1 MRCSLPLVGLVLALV
16 LPAVGVS
23 NFVLSLMV
31 NLLVYVLKREALDAE
46 VTAMGVLVRT
56 IVTVEHLVQI
66 LQPTLDALRAAVRP
80 MRGIT
85 RLAFVFRSRDN
96 RDCDMNSEYFSSM
109 FMLGFI
115 AYNNVL
121 TRL

>member
-1 MRCSLPLVGLVLALV
+1 
-16 LPAVGVS
+16 VS
-23 NFVLSLMV
+23 IIVLSLMV
-31 NLLVYVLKREALDAE
+31 NLFYYVLKREALDAE
-46 VTAMGVLVRT
+46 VTAMGYLVRT
-56 IVTVEHLVQI
+56 IVTAEHLVKIQ
-66 LQPTLDALRAAVRP
+66 QPTQDALRAAVRP

-96 RDCDMNSEYFSSM
+96 SSSDMITEYFSSM

-121 TRL
+121 TRLY